1 MHLVEVKLGHCI
13 PILIFKNQFWN
24 SNDSLFLKFIF
35 FKKKSMYTLFE
46 WDKLFQDAFI
56 SLLDV
61 FIQNLFVLLEK
72 ST

>member
-1 MHLVEVKLGHCI
+1 
-13 PILIFKNQFWN
+13 
-24 SNDSLFLKFIF
+24 
-35 FKKKSMYTLFE
+35 MYTLFE